1 MIIES
6 NKTDEHKLFSSQ
18 AQDAANEDF
27 NGWVAADAAAGDLP
41 NDKVKHCYVCAD
53 RGFPHEA
60 IEIHKINGRLRNDGT
75 YDVQGHEVRDHY
87 TGRPHQHKQRYLLGS
102 NMQGMLK

>member
-1 MIIES
+1 MIFGIW
-6 NKTDEHKLFSSQ
+6 LFPE
-18 AQDAANEDF
+18 AIL
-27 NGWVAADAAAGDLP
+27 AAG
-41 NDKVKHCYVCAD
+41 VVSVCAD

>member
-1 MIIES
+1 VIFGIW
-6 NKTDEHKLFSSQ
+6 LFPE
-18 AQDAANEDF
+18 AIL
-27 NGWVAADAAAGDLP
+27 AAGDLP